1 MQLEKHRDKRGV
13 IEDLYVGKDF
23 SVTRITFKKGAVRGN
38 HYHKKTY
45 QYDIIISGKLIYYC
59 KEGSW
64 EVGSPSLPLTHF
76 PTEKHAYKALKDS
89 EMISI
94 CIGKRIGKNYSK
106 DTYKLEKP
114 LV

>member
-1 MQLEKHRDKRGV
+1 MQLEKHKDKRGV

-38 HYHKKTY
+38 HKHRRTIQADYIVRGKVKFY
-45 QYDIIISGKLIYYC
+45 SDEYPEDINSGDGVIIQKNI
-59 KEGSW
+59 
-64 EVGSPSLPLTHF
+64 P
-76 PTEKHAYKALKDS
+76 HAYKALKDS

-106 DTYKLEKP
+106 DTYKLETP